1 VFGEGLLDLGI
12 EGFQAFVEGE
22 DAAGKLG
29 DDARGQSCPGSTI
42 DWAFAA
48 VIARAATSTEP
59 RTFRFRSQPARRV
72 WPTRRIR
79 SGLVYPVSSTRRLQN
94 VDRQDVVYAAAV
106 AVMPRSWKRACMS
119 MRRV

>member
-59 RTFRFRSQPARRV
+59 RDVPIPQSARQAGLADAADPV
-72 WPTRRIR
+72 GACV
-79 SGLVYPVSSTRRLQN
+79 SGEQH
-94 VDRQDVVYAAAV
+94 
-106 AVMPRSWKRACMS
+106 
-119 MRRV
+119 

>member
-79 SGLVYPVSSTRRLQN
+79 SGLVYPVSSTS
-94 VDRQDVVYAAAV
+94 V
-106 AVMPRSWKRACMS
+106 S
-119 MRRV
+119 